1 MLHKKIAVGMSGGID
16 STMTAYL
23 LKEMG
28 YEVVGLTMK
37 IWDGSVACEAVRSGC
52 YGPGE
57 ASDIEDA
64 KKAAARLRIDHFVID
79 VCGEY
84 EETVLNYFSTEYTEG
99 RTPNPCIMC
108 NAKIKFGS
116 LIEKARLSG
125 IPFNLFATGHYARI
139 RRDAASGRYTLLRGL
154 DELKDQSYFLHRLSQ
169 DQLSQVLFPLGEYR
183 KEEVKS
189 LALKAGFDE
198 YLDKRESQDFLEF
211 TDYAFLLKEPHWPG
225 NIVDTAGNVIGR
237 HRGIAFYTVGQR
249 RALGLAG
256 MKEPYYVLHIDA
268 AKNEIIAGPKAGLM
282 NDGLRAENM
291 NWIIPLND
299 WPEGPVTAKIRSTAV
314 PAPCTIGFRTDTSAA
329 VYFDAPQESITRG
342 QSVVFYC
349 SEIVLGGGTITG
361 PFNKQLG

>member
-1 MLHKKIAVGMSGGID
+1 MSGGID
-16 STMTAYL
+16 STMTTYL
-23 LKEMG
+23 LKEQG

-37 IWDGSVACEAVRSGC
+37 IWDGSVVCETIRSGC

-64 KKAAARLRIDHFVID
+64 KKAASRLGIEHFVID

-84 EETVLNYFSTEYTEG
+84 EETVLDYFSTEYTEG

-125 IPFNLFATGHYARI
+125 IPFDLFATGHYARV
-139 RRDAASGRYTLLRGL
+139 RRAASGRYTLLRGI
-154 DELKDQSYFLHRLSQ
+154 DESKDQSYFLYRLTQ
-169 DQLSQVLFPLGEYR
+169 NQLSQVLFPLGEFR

-189 LALKAGFDE
+189 LALRAGFSE

-211 TDYAFLLKEPHWPG
+211 TDYASLLKKAPRPG
-225 NIVDTAGNVIGR
+225 NIVDTAGNIIGM

-249 RALGLAG
+249 RTLGLAG
-256 MKEPYYVLHIDA
+256 MKEPYYVLRIDA
-268 AKNEIIAGPKAGLM
+268 AKNEIIAGPRAGLM

-291 NWIIPLND
+291 NWAIPLND
-299 WPEGPVTAKIRSTAV
+299 WPEGPITAKIRSTAV
-314 PAPCTIGFRTDTSAA
+314 PAPCVISLRTDTSAA
-329 VYFDAPQESITRG
+329 VYFDAPQESITPG
-342 QSVVFYC
+342 QSVVLYAN
-349 SEIVLGGGTITG
+349 EIVLGGGTIAGFFQQPTM
-361 PFNKQLG
+361 FSF